1 MCMCA
6 HESLNLKTYNS
17 ENSKYKYQ
25 NHKYNYMITTLLYSV
40 QYLHEN
46 GIVHRDLKPENLL
59 YATPAPDAPLKIG
72 EAISWCIKTPLPR
85 TEEIYSMEFLIMAPS
100 SLTSI

>member
-1 MCMCA
+1 MA
-6 HESLNLKTYNS
+6 DLEASERDIETTNKNHTTVILTYFNLIHAINF
-17 ENSKYKYQ
+17 
-25 NHKYNYMITTLLYSV
+25 IIFPV

-72 EAISWCIKTPLPR
+72 KKVFKSFRAEDVC
-85 TEEIYSMEFLIMAPS
+85 SMGF
-100 SLTSI
+100 